1 MALTWSFV
9 VEVRTLK
16 TSPMRRADAM
26 KGAHRDPIDHSRT
39 TMPRAGESMIDT
51 LWFPG
56 LILIALGVVGLA
68 AIVAAAAYGNMSLV
82 LPIALVAGALTTA
95 GGGLIA
101 LEHRRVLRIERTWQA
116 DHRSDV
122 PRHVS

>member
-1 MALTWSFV
+1 
-9 VEVRTLK
+9 
-16 TSPMRRADAM
+16 M

-68 AIVAAAAYGNMSLV
+68 AIVAAAAYGHPQWV
-82 LPIALVAGALTTA
+82 LPLALIAGAVTTA

-101 LEHRRVLRIERTWQA
+101 LEHRRVLRIERMWHA
-116 DHRSDV
+116 EH
-122 PRHVS
+122 HGGVSRRAG

>member
-1 MALTWSFV
+1 
-9 VEVRTLK
+9 
-16 TSPMRRADAM
+16 M

-39 TMPRAGESMIDT
+39 TLPRAGESMIDT

-68 AIVAAAAYGNMSLV
+68 AIVAAAAYGNMDAV
-82 LPIALVAGALTTA
+82 LPIALIAGAVTTA

-101 LEHRRVLRIERTWQA
+101 LEHRRVLRIERRWQA
-116 DHRSDV
+116 EHRGDA
-122 PRHVS
+122 PRRAA